1 MTKNIILNLIILQ
14 HFKLETRCVSTNVRL
29 KVFLGF
35 KWSLKPLISK
45 ILYTC
50 QANTVYMTNTTSTQS
65 RMEARDVY
73 ETVKDNFL
81 RTIDEVAKVQP
92 QFSQSISNLQI
103 DYIQTTKNLIQN
115 VASTQRQFSSGLNI
129 PGTGQ
134 YSEQLAKQST
144 ELTNNTIRAVGI
156 NNQLAINALDAA
168 RENLK
173 IYNRT
178 IDAVTDF
185 STNIAKAWESFFSV
199 QQQNFFAK

>member
-1 MTKNIILNLIILQ
+1 MLINMADR
-14 HFKLETRCVSTNVRL
+14 TS
-29 KVFLGF
+29 
-35 KWSLKPLISK
+35 SD
-45 ILYTC
+45 Y
-50 QANTVYMTNTTSTQS
+50 NTGKTQS
-65 RMEARDVY
+65 RNEVRDVY
-73 ETVKDNFL
+73 ETVKDNLL
-81 RTIDEVAKVQP
+81 RTIDEIAKVQP

-103 DYIQTTKNLIQN
+103 DYIQTTKNMIQN
-115 VASTQRQFSSGLNI
+115 VASTQKQFTSGLNI
-129 PGTGQ
+129 PGSGP
-134 YSEQLAKQST
+134 YSEQIAKQST
-144 ELTNNTIRAVGI
+144 DLTNNTIRAVGI